1 MPEPVPNGL
10 LDEMSS
16 LFSAFLP
23 PDVADRFSTLLR
35 YKPNRWSKIDPWRVW
50 HYCGTGGISEW
61 KGSGQELLASPLF
74 APYASAEATVLRC
87 GHETPGIGRLAI
99 QEALIGRL
107 RIFEGFIS
115 VVPGRLGIAAN
126 HDGLSCVLHR

>member
-1 MPEPVPNGL
+1 MSVPGDL

-35 YKPNRWSKIDPWRVW
+35 YKPDRWRKIDPWRVW
-50 HYCGTGGISEW
+50 HYCGTGGITEW
-61 KGSGQELLASPLF
+61 TQGGQDLLASPTF
-74 APYASAEATVLRC
+74 APHASAEVTVLRC
-87 GHETPGIGRLAI
+87 GHETPGIGRCLFRD
-99 QEALIGRL
+99 ALIGPSRV
-107 RIFEGFIS
+107 FEGFIS
-115 VVPGRLGIAAN
+115 VVPGKLGIAVN